1 MLSLVGTAVM
11 RGELEDVWRWSD
23 DREVSAKK
31 AAQEA
36 SMAFRAFPE
45 GQNGN
50 STPQPSNGADGT
62 DHVDAEVTE
71 GDEEG
76 KDEVRGK
83 KRRSKGKKKT

>member
-1 MLSLVGTAVM
+1 
-11 RGELEDVWRWSD
+11 
-23 DREVSAKK
+23 
-31 AAQEA
+31 
-36 SMAFRAFPE
+36 MAFRAFPE